1 MFSDYRPLSEEQEMK
16 LGADEARIQAIAD
29 LDNAILQDPMVQ
41 SVLGD
46 DSDDPIDED
55 ELNEIVK
62 AINP

>member
-1 MFSDYRPLSEEQEMK
+1 LDSRPLSEEHELK
-16 LGADEARIQAIAD
+16 LGVDEARIQAIAD
-29 LDNAILQDPMVQ
+29 LDKTILQDAMVQ

-46 DSDDPIDED
+46 DSGDRIDED